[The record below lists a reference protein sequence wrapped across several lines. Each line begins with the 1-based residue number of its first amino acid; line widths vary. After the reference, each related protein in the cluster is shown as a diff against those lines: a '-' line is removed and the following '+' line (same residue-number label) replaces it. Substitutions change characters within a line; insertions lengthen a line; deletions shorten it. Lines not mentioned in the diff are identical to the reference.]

1 MRFGWPEKPKKAQR
15 SDGPHNTLAGC
26 SISGFLLCS
35 LQLQRKAIVTQAPP
49 YIRFGQDSVHESAG
63 VMGWQGTG
71 QALTLHPVL
80 TPVAAY
86 TLSDAWCH
94 CYSVWYVWMRATTQG
109 TPGSRQ
115 ASLQAGLM

>member
-1 MRFGWPEKPKKAQR
+1 MSTVFTAAANKGYY
-15 SDGPHNTLAGC
+15 
-26 SISGFLLCS
+26 
-35 LQLQRKAIVTQAPP
+35 TQASPS
-49 YIRFGQDSVHESAG
+49 IRFGQDSVHESAG